1 MSQTDV
7 VTVLKI
13 ETGESEN
20 TIKSIKKEI
29 SDLKKALENA
39 EIGSE
44 EFAKA
49 SKDLADAQQRLKTVM
64 DSTKQTV
71 SAAEGSYDALVA
83 TMAQLKKEWRAT
95 ADEAKRNEI
104 GAQIDAINTQLKDL
118 DATVGNHQRNV
129 GNYKGD
135 IIDAYREI
143 KDGSTSA
150 GQAMEGSA
158 VSCTAAMTQLDGA
171 VENVAGSTE
180 NYATAWS
187 EMQRSTEVTRAKFES
202 VQKVASGVASGFA
215 ALQGVTALLG
225 TENEDL
231 QKVLVKVQ
239 AAMAIAQGIGGLKG
253 LVEGVS
259 QAKVAFQSATMG
271 MKAMA
276 AETVATNG
284 AIAGT
289 TAAAGAATTA
299 VNGLK
304 AALISSGIGAIV
316 VLIGTAIAAIVTYW
330 EDIVEFF
337 GGGNEEIEKQE
348 RALEEINAS
357 YESLSATLDEIN
369 DKKVFKDAQAMADY
383 AKAVKAAGND
393 VEKLKKAEEDLKKAQ
408 EESERLAIG
417 ARYEEA
423 LVEYEKYY
431 SQREQLAETWDKIE
445 QAYLDAATARANFE
459 MKLAKQKSDNIIAE
473 QEKAEQ
479 EAERIRQ
486 AAAAKYQS
494 ALSEVNSIYER
505 ARQSLID
512 TEQEELAELERI
524 YKIELAKLKK
534 FKKDTTNLTAEYEAN
549 QKAIIQRYADEK
561 IAIDEEA
568 RKAVIDTKEEELAE
582 VQRIYELQLK
592 EYEKLGVDTK
602 NLTEKFE
609 KDKLDIIK
617 KYGDLELQELNERIT
632 KINDATNT
640 NERIISIK
648 YNLEALEI
656 DEFDAIGG
664 IQLQIDKVKEL
675 QAVRERA
682 FETQMAQIQETLNSG
697 KLTEEQQTELQAQY
711 NALQQEKLL
720 TTAETNA
727 ELAALNKQFIKQ
739 QKEDNIQLANNIT
752 STFTSTLGSVSQIIT
767 AIQSGIDTQNE
778 DGFEKNKKLQIANAT
793 ISMLQGIV
801 NAISSSMALPQPWG
815 AIQAGINAATVA
827 TVGGIQIANIKKQ
840 TFDGSGGSSGNLNG
854 SVGVSPNISMADMI
868 PINYTKDVLTDTETA
883 ELNKQNKVYVVEESD
898 ITETQRNVKVKEDN
912 ASF

>member
-1 MSQTDV
+1 MSQTEV
-7 VTVLKI
+7 VTVLKV
-13 ETGESEN
+13 ETGNSEN

-29 SDLKKALENA
+29 TDLKKALESA

-44 EFAKA
+44 AFEKA
-49 SKDLADAQQRLKTVM
+49 SKDLADAQQRLKSVM
-64 DSTKQTV
+64 DSTKKTV

-83 TMAQLKKEWRAT
+83 TMAKLKKEWRST
-95 ADEAKRNEI
+95 ADEAKRDEI
-104 GAQIDAINTQLKDL
+104 GKQIEAINTELKEL
-118 DATVGNHQRNV
+118 DATLGNHQRNV

-171 VENVAGSTE
+171 VENVAGSTQ
-180 NYATAWS
+180 NYATAWA

-202 VQKVASGVASGFA
+202 VQKITSGVASGFA

-225 TENEDL
+225 SENEDL

-253 LVEGVS
+253 LVEGIS
-259 QAKVAFQSATMG
+259 QAKVAFQGTQMA
-271 MKAMA
+271 MKTMA

-289 TAAAGAATTA
+289 TVAAGTATTA

-316 VLIGTAIAAIVTYW
+316 VLIGTAIAMIVQYW
-330 EDIVEFF
+330 DDIVEFF
-337 GGGNEEIEKQE
+337 GGGNEAIKEQE

-357 YESLSATLDEIN
+357 YESLSATLDAIN
-369 DKKVFKDAQAMADY
+369 DKKVFKDAQAMSDY

-423 LVEYEKYY
+423 LVEYQKYY

-459 MKLAKQKSDNIIAE
+459 MRLAKEKSDTIITE

-479 EAERIRQ
+479 EAERKRQ
-486 AAAAKYQS
+486 AAAARYQS

-505 ARQSLID
+505 ARQSQID
-512 TEQEELAELERI
+512 TEQEELAELERV
-524 YKIELAKLKK
+524 YKIELARLKK
-534 FKKDTTNLTAEYEAN
+534 FRKDTTNLTAEYEAN
-549 QKAIIQRYADEK
+549 KTAITKKYADER

-568 RKAVIDTKEEELAE
+568 RKATIDTKEEELDE
-582 VQRIYELQLK
+582 LKRIYELQLK
-592 EYEKLGVDTK
+592 EYEKLGVDTT

-617 KYGDLELQELNERIT
+617 KYGDKEIEELNKRIT
-632 KINDATNT
+632 KVNNATNT
-640 NERIISIK
+640 NERIITVK
-648 YNLEALEI
+648 YNLEALEL
-656 DEFDAIGG
+656 DEYDAVGA
-664 IQLQIDKVKEL
+664 IQLQIDKTKEL
-675 QAVRERA
+675 QSVREQA
-682 FETQMAQIQETLNSG
+682 FNEQMSQIQETLNSG
-697 KLTEEQQTELQAQY
+697 NLTAEQQTELKAQY
-711 NALQQEKLL
+711 DALQQEKLL
-720 TTAETNA
+720 ITAETNA
-727 ELAALNKQFIKQ
+727 QLAALNKQMLEQ
-739 QKEDNIQLANNIT
+739 QKADNKQLAQNIT
-752 STFTSTLGSVSQIIT
+752 ATFTSALDSASQIIG
-767 AIQSGIDTQNE
+767 AIQDGIDTQNK
-778 DGFEKNKKLQIANAT
+778 DGFEKNKKLQIANTT

-801 NAISSSMALPQPWG
+801 NAITSSMALPQPWG
-815 AIQAGINAATVA
+815 AIQAGINAGTVA
-827 TVGGIQIANIKKQ
+827 TVGAIQIANIKKQ
-840 TFDGSGGSSGNLNG
+840 QFDGSGGSSDVSVSPNLNG
-854 SVGVSPNISMADMI
+854 ISDRI
-868 PINYTKDVLTDTETA
+868 PINYTRELLTDTETA
-883 ELNKQNKVYVVEESD
+883 EMNKGNRVYVVESD
-898 ITETQRNVKVKEDN
+898 ISETQNEVAVKEAN
-912 ASF
+912 SSF

>member
-1 MSQTDV
+1 MSQTEV
-7 VTVLKI
+7 VTVLKV
-13 ETGESEN
+13 ETGNSEN

-29 SDLKKALENA
+29 SDLKKVLESA

-49 SKDLADAQQRLKTVM
+49 SKELADAQQRLKTVM

-180 NYATAWS
+180 NYATAWA

-231 QKVLVKVQ
+231 QKILVKVQ

-259 QAKVAFQSATMG
+259 QAKVAFQGATMG

-348 RALEEINAS
+348 KALEEINAS
-357 YESLSATLDEIN
+357 YESLSATLDSIN
-369 DKKVFKDAQAMADY
+369 DKKVFKDAQAMSDY

-479 EAERIRQ
+479 EAERKRQ

-512 TEQEELAELERI
+512 TEQEELAELEKI

-568 RKAVIDTKEEELAE
+568 RKATIDTKEEELAE

-640 NERIISIK
+640 NERVISIK

-675 QAVRERA
+675 QDVRDKA
-682 FETQMAQIQETLNSG
+682 FEQQMAQIQAVLDAEKEKDLLSAEQEAEL
-697 KLTEEQQTELQAQY
+697 LTQY
-711 NALQQEKLL
+711 NAIQQEKVLA
-720 TTAETNA
+720 TAEATNQIN
-727 ELAALNKQFIKQ
+727 ALNKQMIEQ
-739 QKEDNIQLANNIT
+739 QKADNRQLAKNIT
-752 STFTSTLGSVSQIIT
+752 TTFTSALSAASDILS
-767 AIQSGIDTQNE
+767 AIQEGIDTTNE
-778 DGFEKNKKLQIANAT
+778 EGFEKNKKLQIANAT
-793 ISMLQGIV
+793 IGMLVGIT
-801 NAISSSMALPQPWG
+801 NAMAGAYTSKTGPWDWILAG
-815 AIQAGINAATVA
+815 IQAAAIA

-840 TFDGSGGSSGNLNG
+840 KYDGSTSG
-854 SVGVSPNISMADMI
+854 SVGVTPNVNMNGSI
-868 PINYTKDVLTDTETA
+868 PIQYTRELLTDTETT
-883 ELNKQNKVYVVEESD
+883 ELNKPNKVYVVESD
-898 ITETQRNVKVKEDN
+898 ISETQNEVAVKEAN
-912 ASF
+912 SSF

>member
-1 MSQTDV
+1 MSQTEV
-7 VTVLKI
+7 VTVLKV
-13 ETGESEN
+13 ETGQSEN
-20 TIKSIKKEI
+20 TIKSLKKEI
-29 SDLKKALENA
+29 SDLKKELENA
-39 EIGSE
+39 EIGSD
-44 EFAKA
+44 EFKQ
-49 SKDLADAQQRLKTVM
+49 KTVELADAQQRLKSVM

-83 TMAQLKKEWRAT
+83 TMAKLKKEWRST

-104 GAQIDAINTQLKDL
+104 GVQIDAINNQLKDL

-143 KDGSTSA
+143 KDGSTAA

-158 VSCTAAMTQLDGA
+158 VSCTAAMTQLDSA
-171 VENVAGSTE
+171 VENVAGITE
-180 NYATAWS
+180 NYATAWA

-202 VQKVASGVASGFA
+202 VQKITSGVASGFA

-253 LVEGVS
+253 LIEGFS
-259 QAKVAFQSATMG
+259 QAKVAFQGATMG
-271 MKAMA
+271 MKTMA

-289 TAAAGAATTA
+289 TVAAGAATTA

-316 VLIGTAIAAIVTYW
+316 VLIGTAIAMIVQYW
-330 EDIVEFF
+330 DDIVEFF
-337 GGGNEEIEKQE
+337 GGGNEEIKEQE
-348 RALEEINAS
+348 RALAEINAS
-357 YESLSATLDEIN
+357 YESLSATLDAIN
-369 DKKVFKDAQAMADY
+369 DKRVFKDAQAMSDY

-408 EESERLAIG
+408 EDSERLAIG

-459 MKLAKQKSDNIIAE
+459 MRLAKEKSDTIIAE

-479 EAERIRQ
+479 EAERKRQ
-486 AAAAKYQS
+486 AAAARYQS

-505 ARQSLID
+505 ARQSQID
-512 TEQEELAELERI
+512 TEQEELAELERV
-524 YKIELAKLKK
+524 YKIELARLKK

-549 QKAIIQRYADEK
+549 KTAITKKYADER

-568 RKAVIDTKEEELAE
+568 RKATIDTKEEELDE
-582 VQRIYELQLK
+582 LKRIYELQLK
-592 EYEKLGVDTK
+592 EYEKLGVDTT

-617 KYGDLELQELNERIT
+617 KYGDKEIEELNKRIT
-632 KINDATNT
+632 KVNNATNT
-640 NERIISIK
+640 NERIITVK
-648 YNLEALEI
+648 YNLEALEL
-656 DEFDAIGG
+656 DEYDAVGA
-664 IQLQIDKVKEL
+664 IQLQIDKTKEL
-675 QAVRERA
+675 QSVREQA
-682 FETQMAQIQETLNSG
+682 FNEQMSQIQETLNSG
-697 KLTEEQQTELQAQY
+697 NLTAEQQTELKAQY
-711 NALQQEKLL
+711 DALQQEKLL

-739 QKEDNIQLANNIT
+739 QNEDNKILANNIT
-752 STFTSTLGSVSQIIT
+752 STFTSALDSVSQIIST
-767 AIQSGIDTQNE
+767 IQEGIDTQSK
-778 DGFEKNKKLQIANAT
+778 DGFEKNKKLQIANTT

-801 NAISSSMALPQPWG
+801 NAITSSMALPQPWG
-815 AIQAGINAATVA
+815 AIQAGINAGTVA
-827 TVGGIQIANIKKQ
+827 TVGAIQIANIKKQ
-840 TFDGSGGSSGNLNG
+840 QYDGSGSGSSDVSVSPNLNG
-854 SVGVSPNISMADMI
+854 ISDRI
-868 PINYTKDVLTDTETA
+868 PINYTRELLTDTETA
-883 ELNKQNKVYVVEESD
+883 EMNKGNRIYVVESD
-898 ITETQRNVKVKEDN
+898 VTETQENVKVKESN